1 MQNKIVAIA
10 SDHAGFSLK
19 QSLIEYLHDSGYI
32 PIDLGTNSEESVD
45 YPVYAL
51 EMAQVIESREAELGI
66 LICGTGIGISIAANR
81 NICVRAALCR
91 DDEDADMARKHND
104 SNILALGARIT
115 DIADIKEIVEVWLN
129 TEFEGGRHQDRI
141 NKIKNINE

>member
-104 SNILALGARIT
+104 ANVVALAGRRVTQSQA
-115 DIADIKEIVEVWLN
+115 KSIVSVFLN
-129 TEFEGGRHQDRI
+129 TDFEGGRHARRVEQI
-141 NKIKNINE
+141 S

>member
-104 SNILALGARIT
+104 ANVVALAGRRVTPSQA
-115 DIADIKEIVEVWLN
+115 KSIVSVFLN
-129 TEFEGGRHQDRI
+129 TDFEGGRHARRVEQI
-141 NKIKNINE
+141 S

>member
-104 SNILALGARIT
+104 ANVVALAGRRVTQSQAKSIVSVFLYT
-115 DIADIKEIVEVWLN
+115 D
-129 TEFEGGRHQDRI
+129 FEGGRHARRVEQI
-141 NKIKNINE
+141 S